1 MIAKPMRLLHSALA
15 ARALLLL
22 LLARCV
28 QAFWLQ
34 GCPVLRRPYAGAAAH
49 SAHVGRPARE
59 RAARMSVGHS
69 VDGSPTVDGS
79 GKFDPVRVVSP
90 HDDGASLLWVV
101 PAGALPPSDG
111 TKSVSLL
118 PGFGWGEGT
127 HPSTYMCLQYIC
139 DETAARPGCSVMDYG
154 TGSGVL
160 ALAAGAMG
168 AQRVIGVDKD
178 EEILEHAME
187 NVEHNSL
194 ASVSVVNGREVMV
207 GSEGL
212 YIGDDHRAASFN
224 VTVANMLPA
233 ALCKL
238 SSAIAMSV
246 AEDAGV
252 LALCGCNRDEVPSVK
267 AAFVKAGIEFTGERS
282 KLGAAAGAEV
292 KEYVLLMGRR
302 PRRFYFI
309 FPFAFHHFLR
319 RG

>member
-1 MIAKPMRLLHSALA
+1 MPRSSLT
-15 ARALLLL
+15 
-22 LLARCV
+22 
-28 QAFWLQ
+28 
-34 GCPVLRRPYAGAAAH
+34 
-49 SAHVGRPARE
+49 
-59 RAARMSVGHS
+59 SVGQS

-90 HDDGASLLWVV
+90 HDDGANLLWVV
-101 PAGALPPSDG
+101 PAGTLPPSDG

-178 EEILEHAME
+178 DEILEHAME

-194 ASVSVVNGREVMV
+194 ASVSMINGREVMV

-212 YIGDDHRAASFN
+212 YIGDDHRAASFD

-267 AAFVKAGIEFTGERS
+267 AAFVKAGIEFIGERS
-282 KLGAAAGAEV
+282 KLGGAAGAEV

-302 PRRFYFI
+302 PRRYLCVI
-309 FPFAFHHFLR
+309 
-319 RG
+319 